1 MKEPVRNL
9 FTLHHIPALFFWCFS
24 VNAVTLS
31 NQQYRTWK
39 LLLQEKY

>member
-9 FTLHHIPALFFWCFS
+9 FTLHHIQALFFWCFN

-31 NQQYRTWK
+31 NQQNGTWK